1 MAANNNKMVIDTY
14 QERYKRKP
22 KITIYAPG
30 RINLIGEHTDYSDG
44 YVLPAAINLGISIAL
59 SPRDGETLQLYSIDF
74 EQNIMIDLNDMQ
86 KEGSGWQEYIK
97 GVAWV
102 LKEEGYPVSGWQG
115 VLSGNI
121 PIGAGLSS
129 SAALEIATLEAF
141 SRIGD
146 FSLSPE
152 TMAKLGRKAETGW
165 VGVNVGIM
173 DQLISAA
180 GRANHA
186 VLLDCRTLDFEYV
199 PVPEEISI
207 VVLDTKTRREL
218 SNSAYNTRHKEVRQA
233 ARALGVE
240 VLRDASLQE
249 LNYNKENLPE
259 NVYKRAR
266 HVISEN
272 ERVHEFS
279 KAMRI
284 GKIEEMGRLINLS
297 HQSLRDDFEVS
308 SDELNMIVTI
318 AQEQSECLG
327 ARMAGAGFGGCAL
340 ALIKQSSDQNFT
352 SKVHDR
358 YLAETNIKPHIFKV
372 EISEGV
378 SSEILK

>member
-1 MAANNNKMVIDTY
+1 MAVNHYKKVIDTY
-14 QERYKRKP
+14 HERYKHKP
-22 KITIYAPG
+22 EFAIYAPG

-44 YVLPAAINLGISIAL
+44 FVLPAAINLGISIAL
-59 SPRDGETLQLYSIDF
+59 SPREDQKLQLYSIDF
-74 EQNIMIDLNDMQ
+74 EQDIVIDLNDIQ
-86 KEGSGWQEYIK
+86 KEGRGWHEYIK
-97 GVAWV
+97 GVARV
-102 LKEEGYPVSGWQG
+102 LKEESYPVSGWQG
-115 VLSGNI
+115 ILSGNI

-129 SAALEIATLEAF
+129 SAALEIAALEAF

-146 FSLSPE
+146 FLLSPE
-152 TMAKLGRKAETGW
+152 TMAKLGRRTETDW

-180 GRANHA
+180 GKANHA
-186 VLLDCRTLDFEYV
+186 VLLDCRTLDYEYV
-199 PVPEEISI
+199 PVPAGISI

-218 SNSAYNTRHKEVRQA
+218 SNSAYNMRHKEVREA
-233 ARALGVE
+233 AHALGVE
-240 VLRDASLQE
+240 MLRDSKMATLEKQ
-249 LNYNKENLPE
+249 KGNLPE

-266 HVISEN
+266 HVLSEN

-279 KAMRI
+279 KAMRT

-308 SDELNMIVTI
+308 SDELNLIVTI

-327 ARMAGAGFGGCAL
+327 ARMTGAGFGGCAL
-340 ALIKQSSDQNFT
+340 ALIKQGSDQDFIT
-352 SKVHDR
+352 KVHDR
-358 YLAETNIKPHIFKV
+358 YLTEANIKPHIFKV

>member
-1 MAANNNKMVIDTY
+1 MAANNYKMVIDTY

-44 YVLPAAINLGISIAL
+44 FVLPAAINLGISIAL

-180 GRANHA
+180 GKANYA

-233 ARALGVE
+233 AHALGVE
-240 VLRDASLQE
+240 VLRDASLQD
-249 LNYNKENLPE
+249 LTYNKENLPE

-308 SDELNMIVTI
+308 SDELNLIVTI

-340 ALIKQSSDQNFT
+340 ALINQSSDQDFIT
-352 SKVHDR
+352 KVHDR

>member
-1 MAANNNKMVIDTY
+1 VIDTY
-14 QERYKRKP
+14 QERYMRKP
-22 KITIYAPG
+22 ELAIYAPG
-30 RINLIGEHTDYSDG
+30 RVNLIGEHTDYSDG
-44 YVLPAAINLGISIAL
+44 FVLPAAINLGISIAL
-59 SPRDGETLQLYSIDF
+59 SPCDDDTLQLYSIDF
-74 EQNIMIDLNDMQ
+74 EQNTMIDLADMH
-86 KEGSGWQEYIK
+86 KEGYGWQEYIK

-102 LKEEGYPVSGWQG
+102 LKEEGYPVGGWQG

-141 SRIGD
+141 SRIGN

-152 TMAKLGRKAETGW
+152 TMAKLGRRTETDW

-173 DQLISAA
+173 DQLISAT
-180 GRANHA
+180 GKANHA

-233 ARALGVE
+233 AQTLGVG
-240 VLRDASLQE
+240 VLRDA
-249 LNYNKENLPE
+249 NLATLESRIGTMPE
-259 NVYKRAR
+259 NVYKRAM
-266 HVISEN
+266 HVLTEN

-279 KAMRI
+279 KAMRT
-284 GKIEEMGRLINLS
+284 GKVEEMGKLINRS

-308 SDELNMIVTI
+308 SDELNLIVTI
-318 AQEQSECLG
+318 AQEHSECLG
-327 ARMAGAGFGGCAL
+327 ARMTGAGFGGCAL
-340 ALIKQSSDQNFT
+340 ALIKQGSDQDFIK
-352 SKVHDR
+352 KVYDR
-358 YLAETNIKPHIFKV
+358 YLTETNIKPHIFKV
-372 EISEGV
+372 EISDGV
-378 SSEILK
+378 SSELLE